1 MVLID
6 AVSEIETEASGVYFV
21 NETHQSNFYKLVQF
35 YHSVNDP
42 EYKSLCY
49 ILALP
54 EIHNRTNGKF
64 GEEGPMEWMYK
75 FQDKEVEVEDL
86 LTKEKSVIIDRI
98 YEEDER
104 GNGIETEAYSTLS
117 SGYRKLI
124 LLGVNLFN
132 SSYDDFNLC
141 DALGTWGNEL
151 IKVYQQAVLVRL
163 DREVN

>member
-1 MVLID
+1 MQKK
-6 AVSEIETEASGVYFV
+6 TEAYGMYFV
-21 NETHQSNFYKLVQF
+21 NDAHQSNYYKLVEF

-54 EIHNRTNGKF
+54 EIYNRTSGKF
-64 GEEGPMEWMYK
+64 GDEGPMEWMYK
-75 FQDKEVEVEDL
+75 FQDKEVEVEDI
-86 LTKEKSVIIDRI
+86 LTKKKKNVIIERT
-98 YEEDER
+98 YEEDES

-124 LLGVNLFN
+124 LLGANLFN

-141 DALGTWGNEL
+141 DALRTWDNEL

>member
-1 MVLID
+1 MV
-6 AVSEIETEASGVYFV
+6 AVNAKETEVYGMYFV
-21 NETHQSNFYKLVQF
+21 NDAHQSNYYKLLEF

-54 EIHNRTNGKF
+54 EIYNRTNGKF

-75 FQDKEVEVEDL
+75 FQDKEVEVEDIF
-86 LTKEKSVIIDRI
+86 TKEKNVIIERI
-98 YEEDER
+98 YEEDES

-124 LLGVNLFN
+124 LLGANLFN

-141 DALGTWGNEL
+141 DALRTWDNEL

>member
-1 MVLID
+1 M
-6 AVSEIETEASGVYFV
+6 YFV
-21 NETHQSNFYKLVQF
+21 NDAHQSNYYKLVEF

-54 EIHNRTNGKF
+54 EIYNRTNGKF
-64 GEEGPMEWMYK
+64 GDEGPMEWMYK
-75 FQDKEVEVEDL
+75 FQDRKVEKEDYF
-86 LTKEKSVIIDRI
+86 TKEKRDIIERI
-98 YEEDER
+98 YEKDEN
-104 GNGIETEAYSTLS
+104 GNGVETDTYSTLS

-124 LLGVNLFN
+124 LLGANLFN
-132 SSYDDFNLC
+132 SNYDDFNLC
-141 DALGTWGNEL
+141 NALGTWGNEL